1 MTVQPP
7 ESARIRPYR
16 PDDRDALYDVCV
28 RTGHRG
34 GDARGMY
41 PYPDLLPDIFAGP
54 YAALEP
60 DLAFVLDDG
69 HRAMGYI
76 VGTADTEAFVQAY
89 REAWLPA
96 LRARY
101 PEPADPPTTPT
112 ERMLDIMHN
121 PERMLVPELAGYPAH
136 LHIDLLPEHQR
147 AGHGRAL
154 MDTFL
159 AALRAK
165 GVPAVHLG
173 VAPDN
178 TGART
183 FYGRLGFT
191 EIPVG
196 DPTVVYLGRPTAA
209 S

>member
-1 MTVQPP
+1 MTRPA
-7 ESARIRPYR
+7 ARIRPYR

-28 RTGHRG
+28 RTGHEG
-34 GDARGMY
+34 GDAREIY
-41 PYPDLLPDIFAGP
+41 PDPDLLPDIFAGP
-54 YAALEP
+54 YTALEP

-69 HRAMGYI
+69 RRAVGYI
-76 VGTADTEAFVQAY
+76 VGTADTEAFVRAY
-89 REAWLPA
+89 RDEWLPA

-101 PEPADPPTTPT
+101 QEPAGPPATPT
-112 ERMLDIMHN
+112 ERMLDLMFH

-136 LHIDLLPEHQR
+136 LHIDLLPGHQR
-147 AGHGRAL
+147 AGHGRTL

-173 VAPDN
+173 LAPAN
-178 TGART
+178 TGARA
-183 FYGRLGFT
+183 FYERLGFT
-191 EIPVG
+191 EIPVD
-196 DPTVVYLGRPTAA
+196 DPTITYLGRPTAA

>member
-1 MTVQPP
+1 MTAEPP
-7 ESARIRPYR
+7 RSVRIRAYR
-16 PDDRDALYDVCV
+16 SEDRDAVYDVCV
-28 RTGHRG
+28 RTGHLG
-34 GDARGMY
+34 GDARGLY

-54 YAALEP
+54 YVTLEP

-69 HRAMGYI
+69 RRAVGYI
-76 VGTADTEAFVQAY
+76 VGTADTESFVRAY
-89 REAWLPA
+89 RDRWLPG

-101 PEPADPPTTPT
+101 PEPAGRPTTPT
-112 ERMLDIMHN
+112 ELMLYLLHH
-121 PERMLVPELAGYPAH
+121 PERMLSPELAGFPAH

-154 MDTFL
+154 IDTLL

-178 TGART
+178 AGARA
-183 FYGRLGFT
+183 FYARVGFT

-196 DPTVVYLGRPTAA
+196 DPTVVYLGRSTAA